1 MPRYRWGGV
10 GCIRRFVEFTHMF
23 DRCYA
28 TDGAGWG
35 RVLSHLLNLHA
46 WLLHDRWGGVGGFC
60 SRIGLMVVFCLWLF

>member
-35 RVLSHLLNLHA
+35 RVLSHPLNLHA
-46 WLLHDRWGGVGGFC
+46 WLLHDRWGGVGASALG
-60 SRIGLMVVFCLWLF
+60 